1 MGWRSIG
8 CIAAC
13 GVACCAGL
21 GVVRAYVQLGCRA
34 QGRIGACESSGDSW
48 AVRGRSESG
57 ARVGVLG
64 VGGVAVGMGGRW
76 LRVVGSCGGWSGVG
90 VEVWLGGQV
99 ACGGEGGGVC

>member
-1 MGWRSIG
+1 MP
-8 CIAAC
+8 
-13 GVACCAGL
+13 
-21 GVVRAYVQLGCRA
+21 
-34 QGRIGACESSGDSW
+34 ACEQWRYSW
-48 AVRGRSESG
+48 AVRGRSEPE

-76 LRVVGSCGGWSGVG
+76 LRVVGSCGGWGGVG